1 MKQKGFMPVFDRRSR
16 LLILGSF
23 PSVLSRK
30 GGFYYGNKQN
40 RFWRTLSFAFD
51 CRLPE
56 TNEQK
61 RELVLKHGIALY
73 DIVTECEIEGSMDT
87 AIKDYAVADLSV
99 ILGEAKIEKIL
110 CNGAKSYEIFCKF
123 YPELVGIAKKMPST
137 SSANVAFDGSVW
149 QKELCEYKKID

>member
-1 MKQKGFMPVFDRRSR
+1 MRTIGFKPVFDCNSR

-40 RFWRTLSFAFD
+40 RFWRVLSFALD
-51 CRLPE
+51 CRLPQ

-61 RELVLKHGIALY
+61 TELVLSHGIALW
-73 DIVTECEIEGSMDT
+73 DIVTECEIEGSSDS
-87 AIKDYAVADLSV
+87 AIKNYKVADLSAV
-99 ILGEAKIEKIL
+99 LEVGIEKIL
-110 CNGAKSYEIFCKF
+110 CNGAKSYEIFCKY

-137 SSANVAFDGSVW
+137 SSANVLFDGEIW
-149 QKELCEYKKID
+149 QKELCEYQKTY